1 MSLTVASEKM
11 PWLNVHIALPLAII
25 AGYFVGQILQTS
37 DLRADLPKVE
47 RFAPYMYAVIAAAL
61 SVLVFV
67 IVGPFT
73 LASTGA
79 WILAAV
85 AAVAFV
91 WAFSS
96 YSRRTG
102 LQVALV
108 GLIAALM
115 IFTIRA
121 GVLSS
126 LDQADV
132 NAAEAS
138 YSPGLSQDD
147 HGALPV
153 ELLVYTQTS
162 GDIPILVNKLEQ
174 YGRQT
179 GKGVHQP
186 VVVDSVDGF
195 TWPWAWYLRNYT
207 DVQYA
212 TITQGYQPPPGSVL
226 FIASQDAPN
235 LNLGDGYNAGVQ
247 YHHRRWF
254 PENYRG
260 TNGVY
265 STHDFFGDLFS
276 GTWWSHTVDYF
287 IRRTPPDT
295 LGTVDGMAFFP
306 KDANVIPAQ
315 PVGPTVRTR
324 RRPARGRR
332 PGLGAGPDE
341 PARRRQDRCA
351 GQHLRRRYEQQP
363 HHQVR
368 RRPATSS
375 RRPAA
380 SRRAAARRFNQPWS
394 IAVAP
399 DGSVFVADTFN
410 WNIIKLDKDLKQVK
424 SWGEGC
430 TTIPDCDEFHLFGPR
445 DIAVTPDGNVLIT
458 DTGNERMIEY
468 TAGRQIRE
476 DVGQEVRRDEGRHP
490 GPARLQEPVGLAVA
504 LNGDVYVADYWN
516 KRILHFTK
524 DFTPVGRRSACL
536 RGAATPSRTAG
547 TSRCYPTAACWRPTP
562 STARS
567 SCSPPMAPP
576 PGRMPC
582 RRSTTRPHAPSA
594 SRPTARASTSSMAPG
609 VWCARSR

>member
-1 MSLTVASEKM
+1 
-11 PWLNVHIALPLAII
+11 
-25 AGYFVGQILQTS
+25 
-37 DLRADLPKVE
+37 
-47 RFAPYMYAVIAAAL
+47 
-61 SVLVFV
+61 
-67 IVGPFT
+67 
-73 LASTGA
+73 
-79 WILAAV
+79 
-85 AAVAFV
+85 
-91 WAFSS
+91 
-96 YSRRTG
+96 
-102 LQVALV
+102 
-108 GLIAALM
+108 M

-306 KDANVIPAQ
+306 KDAKVIPAQ
-315 PVGPTVRTR
+315 PVGPTVRTEGDQLVVGGQGSAQGQMNQ
-324 RRPARGRR
+324 PAGVKTDAQGNIYVADTNNNRITKYDATGKFVASA
-332 PGLGAGPDE
+332 GGFAQSGGA
-341 PARRRQDRCA
+341 
-351 GQHLRRRYEQQP
+351 
-363 HHQVR
+363 
-368 RRPATSS
+368 T
-375 RRPAA
+375 
-380 SRRAAARRFNQPWS
+380 FNQPWS

-399 DGSVFVADTFN
+399 DGSVYVADTFN

-430 TTIPDCDEFHLFGPR
+430 TTVPNCDEFHLFGPR

-458 DTGNERMIEY
+458 DTGNERIIEY
-468 TAGRQIRE
+468 TADGKFVKMWGTKF
-476 DVGQEVRRDEGRHP
+476 DATKGGTP
-490 GPARLQEPVGLAVA
+490 GPLELQEPVGLAVA
-504 LNGDVYVADYWN
+504 PNGDVYVADYWN

-524 DFTPVGRRSACL
+524 DFTPVGTPISVPSWGSNAVTNRAYIALLPDGRLLATDPEHGKIL
-536 RGAATPSRTAG
+536 VFAADG
-547 TSRCYPTAACWRPTP
+547 TAAGSYALPATANT
-562 STARS
+562 TAR
-567 SCSPPMAPP
+567 PV
-576 PGRMPC
+576 GI
-582 RRSTTRPHAPSA
+582 TTDGTNVYVSDGAGSVVRKIPL
-594 SRPTARASTSSMAPG
+594 TDI
-609 VWCARSR
+609 VK